1 MHHFHAAKSVP
12 PFNAAIVG
20 SVPLGGGVSSSAS
33 VEVAT
38 YTFLE
43 ELTSDKAASEKDK
56 ALACQA
62 AEHSHAGIRFSMII
76 LF

>member
-1 MHHFHAAKSVP
+1 
-12 PFNAAIVG
+12 VG

-43 ELTSDKAASEKDK
+43 ELTGEKAESEKEK
-56 ALACQA
+56 ALACQVCVLFLI
-62 AEHSHAGIRFSMII
+62 HIKVNLRNSNISIYNRWIFS
-76 LF
+76 

>member
-1 MHHFHAAKSVP
+1 M
-12 PFNAAIVG
+12 
-20 SVPLGGGVSSSAS
+20 SSSAS

-43 ELTSDKAASEKDK
+43 ELTGNKAASEKDK

-62 AEHSHAGIRFSMII
+62 AEHTHAGDNKYTVTNLSSTCFLSRHAMWHHGPVYQCHG
-76 LF
+76 